1 VALGNEQLSTLSGGE
16 SEMIDKQQYEVVLSA
31 SKKEIDMFVED
42 NIQIEVYTKHRNMLE
57 RSIMTRMRANN
68 FQELGKVKIDQVK
81 VFDEI
86 EVGKL
91 LGLFLNE
98 ELAKSIVVTVDIE
111 KTEKNL
117 KERYGFTDVA
127 IAPLIKILKE
137 KLTAVKERLVV
148 K

>member
-1 VALGNEQLSTLSGGE
+1 MA
-16 SEMIDKQQYEVVLSA
+16 IDKQQYELVLGA
-31 SKKEIDMFVED
+31 SKKEIDMLVED

-137 KLTAVKERLVV
+137 KINSG
-148 K
+148 

>member
-1 VALGNEQLSTLSGGE
+1 
-16 SEMIDKQQYEVVLSA
+16 MIDKQQYELVLGA
-31 SKKEIDMFVED
+31 SKKEIDMLVED

-57 RSIMTRMRANN
+57 RSITTRMRANN

-98 ELAKSIVVTVDIE
+98 ELAKSIVVSVDIE

-137 KLTAVKERLVV
+137 KLTVVKEKLIV

>member
-1 VALGNEQLSTLSGGE
+1 MSN
-16 SEMIDKQQYEVVLSA
+16 IDKQQYDVVLSA
-31 SKKEIDMFVED
+31 SRKDIEMFVED
-42 NIQIEVYTKHRNMLE
+42 NSQIEQYMKHRNMLE
-57 RSIMTRMRANN
+57 RSITIRMKANG
-68 FQELGKVKIDQVK
+68 FDELGKVKLEQVK

-98 ELAKSIVVTVDIE
+98 ELAKSIVVSVDVVA
-111 KTEKNL
+111 TEKNL

-137 KLTAVKERLVV
+137 KLTVVKERLVV

>member
-1 VALGNEQLSTLSGGE
+1 MMSN
-16 SEMIDKQQYEVVLSA
+16 IDKQQYEVVLSA
-31 SKKEIDMFVED
+31 SKKDIDWFIED
-42 NIQIEVYTKHRNMLE
+42 NYQIEQYTKHRDMLE
-57 RSIMTRMRANN
+57 RSIMVRMKANDFN
-68 FQELGKVKIDQVK
+68 ELGKVRIDQVK

-98 ELAKSIVVTVDIE
+98 ELAKSIVVSVDIE

-137 KLTAVKERLVV
+137 KLTVVKERLVV

>member
-1 VALGNEQLSTLSGGE
+1 MFS
-16 SEMIDKQQYEVVLSA
+16 MIDKQQYDIVLSA
-31 SKKEIDMFVED
+31 SKKDIDWFIED
-42 NIQIEVYTKHRNMLE
+42 GYQIEQYEKHRDMLE
-57 RSIMTRMRANN
+57 RSIMTRMRANG
-68 FQELGKVKIDQVK
+68 FDELGKVKIEHEK

-98 ELAKSIVVTVDIE
+98 ELAKSIVVSVDVE

-137 KLTAVKERLVV
+137 QLTVNKERLVV

>member
-1 VALGNEQLSTLSGGE
+1 MGLLKMA
-16 SEMIDKQQYEVVLSA
+16 IDKQQYELVLGA

-57 RSIMTRMRANN
+57 RSITTRMKANGLN
-68 FQELGKVKIDQVK
+68 ELGKVKIDHVK
-81 VFDEI
+81 AFDEI

-98 ELAKSIVVTVDIE
+98 ELAKSIVVTVDVNA
-111 KTEKNL
+111 TEKNL
-117 KERYGFTDVA
+117 RERYGFTDVA

-137 KLTAVKERLVV
+137 KLTVVKEKLIV

>member
-1 VALGNEQLSTLSGGE
+1 
-16 SEMIDKQQYEVVLSA
+16 MIDKQQYELVLSA

-57 RSIMTRMRANN
+57 RSITTRMKANGLN
-68 FQELGKVKIDQVK
+68 ELGKVKIDQVK

-98 ELAKSIVVTVDIE
+98 ELAKSIVVSVDIE

-137 KLTAVKERLVV
+137 KLTVVKERLVV

>member
-1 VALGNEQLSTLSGGE
+1 MA
-16 SEMIDKQQYEVVLSA
+16 IDKQQYELVLGA

-57 RSIMTRMRANN
+57 RSITTRMKANN
-68 FQELGKVKIDQVK
+68 FQELGKVKIDHVK

-137 KLTAVKERLVV
+137 HLTVEKERLVV

>member
-1 VALGNEQLSTLSGGE
+1 
-16 SEMIDKQQYEVVLSA
+16 MIDKQQYELVLGA
-31 SKKEIDMFVED
+31 SKKEIDMLVED

-68 FQELGKVKIDQVK
+68 FQELGKVKIDHVK

-98 ELAKSIVVTVDIE
+98 ELAKSIVVSVDIE

-117 KERYGFTDVA
+117 RETYGFTDVA

-137 KLTAVKERLVV
+137 KLTVVKERLSV

>member
-1 VALGNEQLSTLSGGE
+1 
-16 SEMIDKQQYEVVLSA
+16 MIDKQQYELVLGA
-31 SKKEIDMFVED
+31 SKKEIDMLVED
-42 NIQIEVYTKHRNMLE
+42 NIQIEVYTKHREMLQ
-57 RSIMTRMRANN
+57 RSILTRMRANGFN
-68 FQELGKVKIDQVK
+68 ELGNVKIEQVK

-98 ELAKSIVVTVDIE
+98 ELAKSIVVSVDIE

-137 KLTAVKERLVV
+137 HLTVEKERLVV

>member
-1 VALGNEQLSTLSGGE
+1 M
-16 SEMIDKQQYEVVLSA
+16 EMPDYSNTQYEVVLSA
-31 SKKEIDMFVED
+31 SRKDIDYFIED
-42 NIQIEVYTKHRNMLE
+42 NYQIEQYEKHRDMLE
-57 RSIMTRMRANN
+57 RSITIRMKVNN
-68 FQELGKVKIDQVK
+68 YDELGKVKLEQVK
-81 VFDEI
+81 VFDEV

-98 ELAKSIVVTVDIE
+98 ELAKSIVVSVDIE

-137 KLTAVKERLVV
+137 KLTVVKEKLIV

>member
-1 VALGNEQLSTLSGGE
+1 MSN
-16 SEMIDKQQYEVVLSA
+16 IDKQQYDVVLSA
-31 SKKEIDMFVED
+31 SRKDIEMFVED
-42 NIQIEVYTKHRNMLE
+42 NQQIEQYMKHRNMLE
-57 RSIMTRMRANN
+57 RSITIRMKSNG
-68 FQELGKVKIDQVK
+68 FDELGKVKLEQVK
-81 VFDEI
+81 VFNDI

-91 LGLFLNE
+91 LELFLNE
-98 ELAKSIVVTVDIE
+98 ELAKSIVVSVDVQA
-111 KTEKNL
+111 TEKNF

>member
-1 VALGNEQLSTLSGGE
+1 MGLLKMA
-16 SEMIDKQQYEVVLSA
+16 IDKQQYELVLGA
-31 SKKEIDMFVED
+31 SKKEIDMLVED

-137 KLTAVKERLVV
+137 KLTVVKERLVV

>member
-1 VALGNEQLSTLSGGE
+1 MA
-16 SEMIDKQQYEVVLSA
+16 IDKQQYELVLGA

-57 RSIMTRMRANN
+57 RSIMTRMRANGFN
-68 FQELGKVKIDQVK
+68 ELGKVKIEQVK

-91 LGLFLNE
+91 LGLFLNQ
-98 ELAKSIVVTVDIE
+98 ELAKSIVVTVDVNA
-111 KTEKNL
+111 TEKNL
-117 KERYGFTDVA
+117 RERYGFTDVA

-137 KLTAVKERLVV
+137 HLTVEKERLVV
-148 K
+148 KWNH

>member
-1 VALGNEQLSTLSGGE
+1 MNKV
-16 SEMIDKQQYEVVLSA
+16 IDKQQYEVVLSA
-31 SKKEIDMFVED
+31 SKKDIDWFIED
-42 NIQIEVYTKHRNMLE
+42 NYQIEQYTKHRDMLE
-57 RSIMTRMRANN
+57 RSIMVRMKANN
-68 FQELGKVKIDQVK
+68 FDELGKVRIDQVK

-98 ELAKSIVVTVDIE
+98 ELAKSIVVSVDIE

-137 KLTAVKERLVV
+137 KLTVVKERLVV
-148 K
+148 KW

>member
-1 VALGNEQLSTLSGGE
+1 MNQNR
-16 SEMIDKQQYEVVLSA
+16 DKQQYELVLSA

-57 RSIMTRMRANN
+57 RSITTRMKANGLN
-68 FQELGKVKIDQVK
+68 ELGKVKIDQVK

-98 ELAKSIVVTVDIE
+98 ELAKSIVVTVDVNA
-111 KTEKNL
+111 TEKNL
-117 KERYGFTDVA
+117 RERYGFTEVA

-137 KLTAVKERLVV
+137 HLTVEKERLVV

>member
-1 VALGNEQLSTLSGGE
+1 MA
-16 SEMIDKQQYEVVLSA
+16 IDKQQYELVLGA

-68 FQELGKVKIDQVK
+68 FQELGNVKIDQVK

-91 LGLFLNE
+91 LGLFLNQ

-117 KERYGFTDVA
+117 RERYGFTEVA
-127 IAPLIKILKE
+127 IAPLIKILRE
-137 KLTAVKERLVV
+137 HLTVEKERLVV

>member
-1 VALGNEQLSTLSGGE
+1 
-16 SEMIDKQQYEVVLSA
+16 MIDKQQYEVVLSA

-98 ELAKSIVVTVDIE
+98 ELAKSIVVTVDVE
-111 KTEKNL
+111 RTEKNL
-117 KERYGFTDVA
+117 RERYGFTDVA

>member
-1 VALGNEQLSTLSGGE
+1 MNKV
-16 SEMIDKQQYEVVLSA
+16 IDKQQYEVVLSA
-31 SKKEIDMFVED
+31 SKKDIDWFIED
-42 NIQIEVYTKHRNMLE
+42 NYQIEQYVKHRDMLE
-57 RSIMTRMRANN
+57 RSIMVRMKANN

-98 ELAKSIVVTVDIE
+98 ELAKSIVVSVDIE

-137 KLTAVKERLVV
+137 NLTVIKERLSV

>member
-1 VALGNEQLSTLSGGE
+1 MSN
-16 SEMIDKQQYEVVLSA
+16 IDKQQYDVVLSA
-31 SKKEIDMFVED
+31 SRKDIEMFVED
-42 NIQIEVYTKHRNMLE
+42 NSQIEQYMKHRNMLE
-57 RSIMTRMRANN
+57 RSITIRMKANS
-68 FQELGKVKIDQVK
+68 FDELGKVKLEQVK

-98 ELAKSIVVTVDIE
+98 ELAKSIVVSVDIE

-137 KLTAVKERLVV
+137 NLTTVKERLVV

>member
-1 VALGNEQLSTLSGGE
+1 
-16 SEMIDKQQYEVVLSA
+16 MIDKQQYELVLGA

-42 NIQIEVYTKHRNMLE
+42 NTQIEVYTKHRNMLE

-127 IAPLIKILKE
+127 IAPLIKILRE
-137 KLTAVKERLVV
+137 HLTVEKERLVV

>member
-1 VALGNEQLSTLSGGE
+1 
-16 SEMIDKQQYEVVLSA
+16 MIDKQQYELVLGA
-31 SKKEIDMFVED
+31 SKKEIDMLVED
-42 NIQIEVYTKHRNMLE
+42 EIQIEVYTKHRNMLE

-68 FQELGKVKIDQVK
+68 FDELGKVRIDQVK

-98 ELAKSIVVTVDIE
+98 ELAKSIVVSVDIE

-137 KLTAVKERLVV
+137 KLTVVKERLVV

>member
-1 VALGNEQLSTLSGGE
+1 
-16 SEMIDKQQYEVVLSA
+16 MIDKQQYELVLGA

-42 NIQIEVYTKHRNMLE
+42 NIQIEVYTKHREMLQ
-57 RSIMTRMRANN
+57 RSILTRMKANGFN
-68 FQELGKVKIDQVK
+68 ELGNVKIEQVK

-91 LGLFLNE
+91 LGLFLNQ

-127 IAPLIKILKE
+127 IKPLVDILKSRLSAQRDVLKIIKKNKKE
-137 KLTAVKERLVV
+137 K
-148 K
+148 

>member
-1 VALGNEQLSTLSGGE
+1 
-16 SEMIDKQQYEVVLSA
+16 MIDKQQYELVLGA
-31 SKKEIDMFVED
+31 SKKEIDMLVED
-42 NIQIEVYTKHRNMLE
+42 NIQIEVYTKHREMLQ
-57 RSIMTRMRANN
+57 RSILTRMRANGFN
-68 FQELGKVKIDQVK
+68 ELGNVKIEQVK

-98 ELAKSIVVTVDIE
+98 ELAKSIVVTVDVNA
-111 KTEKNL
+111 TEKNL
-117 KERYGFTDVA
+117 RERYGFTEVA

-137 KLTAVKERLVV
+137 HLTVEKERLVV